1 LGGEEEID
9 RSAHGSMTE
18 VEGAEEGGVEY
29 EMTREDWERRKAHF
43 NCSGDASQGCGCS
56 SSV

>member
-1 LGGEEEID
+1 
-9 RSAHGSMTE
+9 MTD
-18 VEGAEEGGVEY
+18 VEGAGEGEVEY